1 MPRTERNTHVRDVVK
16 EANTMIKTR
25 ALYWTITGLM
35 TSFMLMASIPDLLR
49 AAQAVAI
56 FRHLGYPSYLLRFLG
71 TAKCLG
77 VIAILAP
84 GLPRLK
90 EWAFAGLIFDLLG
103 ALYSHVSVGDPA
115 SVWLFPLLGLT
126 LVTGAYLTYRRQA
139 AGLSRSAYRVD
150 VRTEPRLNYSVGRDV
165 AARLRSR
172 GHQRAEMS
180 HVD

>member
-1 MPRTERNTHVRDVVK
+1 MNK
-16 EANTMIKTR
+16 AR
-25 ALYWTITGLM
+25 AVYWTITGLM
-35 TSFMLMASIPDLLR
+35 ASFMFMASIPDLLH

-115 SVWLFPLLGLT
+115 SVWLFPVLGLT
-126 LVTGAYLTYRRQA
+126 LVTGAYLTYHRQA
-139 AGLSRSAYRVD
+139 TRLAWRRVD
-150 VRTEPRLNYSVGRDV
+150 VRTEPRLNYSIGRDV
-165 AARLRSR
+165 AARPRFR
-172 GHQRAEMS
+172 GQSAS
-180 HVD
+180 